1 MAVAM
6 FMRYPGVTPE
16 QYDLLMQAFH
26 LDADP
31 PAGEML
37 HLAAEAGEDGL
48 RVADIWR
55 TKEAAEHFVEHRLRP
70 ALAELGIPSELEYE
84 ILPLHNA
91 YAPDL
96 DGLERMAAL
105 SLPGVSAGTPL

>member
-6 FMRYPGVTPE
+6 FMRYPGVTPG
-16 QYDLLMQAFH
+16 QYDQLMQAFH
-26 LDADP
+26 LDVDP

-37 HLAAEAGEDGL
+37 HLAAEAGEDGI

-55 TKEAAEHFVEHRLRP
+55 TKEAAEHFIEQRLRP
-70 ALAELGIPSELEYE
+70 ALVALGIPHGLEYE

-96 DGLERMAAL
+96 DGLERISAL